1 MDEINRQQLSNS
13 KSFKFAVL
21 FLIFLASISLTA
33 SIIANDKPL
42 FVKAGSGFW
51 FPAFSGETYYN
62 QDLRFADLAEIPSD
76 TITVIMPPV
85 WYAPGATDIENSG
98 FKSPGQT
105 QFKDEA
111 GSRKMLRGWER
122 HHLGTGKRG
131 EDILSGLIHGTRISL
146 SVGIYCAIIAGFI
159 GILLGCIA
167 GYFGD
172 RGISIPRGVAFTTTL
187 GLLPAWFYA
196 FNVKTYL
203 ITAEV
208 PVSTATATLQT
219 IASILSFASV
229 VAIFALP
236 GLLLNRIPFLKSKIN
251 LPIDWIISRVIEIVN
266 SLPRLIIIISI
277 AAVSRPSMANIILLI
292 GLTYWTE
299 IARITRSEIMRI
311 RGTDYIASAKSS
323 GASPWRILFKQ
334 ALPNALPV
342 ITVSLV
348 ACMASAI
355 LTESSLSF
363 LGLGVPV
370 DIVTWGS
377 LLAGAREQ
385 FDAWWLVVFPGAMV
399 FLTILS
405 LNKIADTIS
414 SRN

>member
-1 MDEINRQQLSNS
+1 
-13 KSFKFAVL
+13 
-21 FLIFLASISLTA
+21 
-33 SIIANDKPL
+33 
-42 FVKAGSGFW
+42 
-51 FPAFSGETYYN
+51 
-62 QDLRFADLAEIPSD
+62 
-76 TITVIMPPV
+76 
-85 WYAPGATDIENSG
+85 
-98 FKSPGQT
+98 
-105 QFKDEA
+105 
-111 GSRKMLRGWER
+111 
-122 HHLGTGKRG
+122 
-131 EDILSGLIHGTRISL
+131 
-146 SVGIYCAIIAGFI
+146 
-159 GILLGCIA
+159 
-167 GYFGD
+167 
-172 RGISIPRGVAFTTTL
+172 
-187 GLLPAWFYA
+187 
-196 FNVKTYL
+196 
-203 ITAEV
+203 
-208 PVSTATATLQT
+208 
-219 IASILSFASV
+219 
-229 VAIFALP
+229 
-236 GLLLNRIPFLKSKIN
+236 
-251 LPIDWIISRVIEIVN
+251 
-266 SLPRLIIIISI
+266 
-277 AAVSRPSMANIILLI
+277 ILLI

-414 SRN
+414 SRS